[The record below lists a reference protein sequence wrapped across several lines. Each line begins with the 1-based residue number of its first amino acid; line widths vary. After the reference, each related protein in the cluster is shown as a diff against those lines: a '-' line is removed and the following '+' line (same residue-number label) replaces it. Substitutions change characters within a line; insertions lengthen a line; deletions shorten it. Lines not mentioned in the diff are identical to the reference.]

1 MVNVYYSMDEIGE
14 IDPDEPD
21 NIPDKYQVTF
31 QYISEDPSYGTVS
44 GKVKEVVT
52 RPKNA
57 DGTYN
62 MTAPGSSEGRSNVAG
77 IGIISLTAGLMEIRT
92 IAQQ

>member
-31 QYISEDPSYGTVS
+31 QYISENPSYGTVS

-62 MTAPGSSEGRSNVAG
+62 MTAPVHPKAEVTVA
-77 IGIISLTAGLMEIRT
+77 
-92 IAQQ
+92 